1 MLLQILIHQ
10 PRMLAGIVQNTPG
23 WVWGLLAVLLAAGVS
38 QWLPR
43 RAGAA
48 RIAMLPAA
56 MAVFA
61 LVGLFT
67 AFGRAGHGAST
78 AAVWLASLAGSTMLA
93 LRLRPH
99 APAGTRFDPA
109 TRQFQLPG
117 SALPLLTILGIFLT
131 KYGVAIELALQPA
144 LAGDHMFSLSVA
156 MLYGSFNGI
165 FAARFLRLRRLARHG
180 TMAGMRHTPPAIH
193 EPA

>member
-10 PRMLAGIVQNTPG
+10 PRMLAGVIQNTPG

-43 RAGAA
+43 RASAA
-48 RIAMLPAA
+48 RIAILPAA

-67 AFGRAGHGAST
+67 AFGGSGHGAST
-78 AAVWLASLAGSTMLA
+78 TAVWLASLVGSTMLA

-99 APAGTRFDPA
+99 APPGTRFDSA

-131 KYGVAIELALQPA
+131 KYAVAIELALQPA
-144 LAGDHMFSLSVA
+144 LAGDLRFSLGVA
-156 MLYGSFNGI
+156 MLYGGFNGI
-165 FAARFLRLRRLARHG
+165 FAARFLRLRCLARHG
-180 TMAGMRHTPPAIH
+180 NIHGLQHTSIAMH
-193 EPA
+193 EPT